1 MQLGRLWERI
11 VLKLPSWLAWTIA
24 MLTLLS
30 AGWGWALAG
39 VSLMEFFRQWV
50 TVLFGVGAIGKIL
63 DVFVIVLIFVVG
75 ETFAIIYGGVYLL
88 PGNYLEDEDVLRVA
102 KFIVIFWITFLIQVV
117 FLPQCK
123 LTTPH
128 VAVCTPVAQEIEGV
142 SLLVFFYGL
151 IEGHGALLTATLE
164 FLAGRSKAGRQV
176 RTQAAWGNKAALWFL
191 RATYL
196 SLVVQALVLL
206 IVPAAVEWWPP
217 VYVCDL
223 PKPNADDEGCIYG
236 VGLGLC
242 EYPWIL
248 VLGLYLNIAL
258 SLGLRTWPLIRDW
271 WRMRDSKERIGGE

>member
-1 MQLGRLWERI
+1 M
-11 VLKLPSWLAWTIA
+11 
-24 MLTLLS
+24 
-30 AGWGWALAG
+30 
-39 VSLMEFFRQWV
+39 
-50 TVLFGVGAIGKIL
+50 
-63 DVFVIVLIFVVG
+63 IFG
-75 ETFAIIYGGVYLL
+75 ETLATIYGGTYLFR
-88 PGNYLEDEDVLRVA
+88 GDYLENEDVLRAA

-117 FLPQCK
+117 FLPQCE
-123 LTTPH
+123 LTKPH
-128 VAVCTPVAQEIEGV
+128 VAVCTPVAREIDEV
-142 SLLVFFYGL
+142 SLLIFFYGL

-164 FLAGRSKAGRQV
+164 FLAGRIPAGRQV
-176 RTQAAWGNKAALWFL
+176 RTEAARGNKAALLFL

-196 SLVVQALVLL
+196 SLVVQALVLI
-206 IVPAAVEWWPP
+206 IVPAAVEWWMP

-223 PKPNADDEGCIYG
+223 PKPNAFDDEECIYG